1 MIHVKRLG
9 HATFN
14 TTDLDRIVDYW
25 TRIIGLTVIERDKN
39 RAFLA
44 TRYGEEAIAVQTGSD
59 ASLVKSSFQIAPG
72 IELGDVQKALG
83 QHNVKSEIRSDVS
96 PGVAKAVCFTDPK
109 GTQLEVYSDY
119 KFSGRDTVEQGIMP
133 LKFGHLAYR
142 VHDPV
147 KVTAFYTDVLGFRVS
162 DWMGERFSFL
172 RCGRDHHTVNF
183 ARYEE
188 ERLHHI
194 AFEVADMAEVQRAS
208 DYLAR
213 NDIHLVWG
221 PIRHLVGHNIAAYH
235 RNPDD
240 QRVEIFAEMDI
251 MRDEE
256 LGYFEPRPWH
266 QDFPQKPKVW
276 PADALRAYWGFGSF
290 GQFPGYP

>member
-1 MIHVKRLG
+1 MLQVKRLA

-14 TTDLDRIVDYW
+14 TPDLDRIVDYW
-25 TRIIGLTVIERDKN
+25 TRIVGLTVVERDTK

-44 TRYGEEAIAVQTGSD
+44 TRYGEEAIAVQAGGD
-59 ASLVKSSFQIAPG
+59 ANLVKAAFQLAPG
-72 IELGDVQKALG
+72 IDPGEIQKELGKHG
-83 QHNVKSEIRSDVS
+83 VKSEIRSDVS
-96 PGVAKAVCFTDPK
+96 PGVARAVAFTDPK
-109 GTQLEVYSDY
+109 GTELEIYSDY

-142 VHDPV
+142 CKDPV
-147 KVTAFYTDVLGFRVS
+147 HVTKFYTDVLGFKVS

-266 QDFPQKPKVW
+266 QDFPQRPKTW